1 MIPYSCAVKL
11 ALLLFPVV
19 AALQGQIWSQEL
31 ISPDPQTRQSAL
43 RRLAALSPQQKAVVL
58 PQLMDLLKAGKSIVP
73 AFATIGPLALPAL
86 ILVLNDPKPFT
97 RGLAARAIATIRPAD
112 TVDLL
117 RPLLKDPDV
126 GVRERVAESLL
137 SIGAEDALALA
148 IIKAE
153 VSVYMFSKGKPPAG
167 DPTDWIRLLASD
179 NATLANSAVSAL
191 RESGNTVI
199 PLLITA
205 LASPDPNVRMRVARL
220 LVYTLVYAPGLES
233 AVIQALDDPNAAVHK
248 SARRYLHY
256 VVTPA
261 AMNALLQ
268 DEINEKARKADAEL
282 FTRSEAVRP
291 HSLDEVLAPIPSD
304 ANHKYP
310 LELKSRIEA
319 TGRDGTQILVTIH
332 SGKLRGD
339 LLRIWRITEKQHHL
353 IKSQESRE
361 AGDDFVANSFHNQG
375 DSYLFILQAISGQ
388 AHDHVDEVFRIESG
402 SLIKLMMP
410 KGLPFEIG
418 RDEELRNGWIVEFTD
433 DDMRYEFSIYDR
445 DDSRC
450 CSNNGWIKGTYV
462 IVGDELRYGSWTRLQ
477 ERPR

>member
-1 MIPYSCAVKL
+1 MIPHTCAAGIV
-11 ALLLFPVV
+11 LLLFPVV

-43 RRLAALSPQQKAVVL
+43 RRLAALSPPEKAAVL
-58 PQLMDLLKAGKSIVP
+58 PELMDLLKAGKPIVP
-73 AFATIGPLALPAL
+73 AFAKVGPLALPAL
-86 ILVLNDPKPFT
+86 ILTLNDSKFAA
-97 RGLAARAIATIRPAD
+97 RGLSAKAIATIRPAE

-126 GVRERVAESLL
+126 WVRERVAESLL
-137 SIGAEDALALA
+137 SIGTEDALALA

-153 VSVYMFSKGKPPAG
+153 VSVYIFSEGKPPAG

-179 NATLANSAVSAL
+179 DATIASSAVSAL
-191 RESGNTVI
+191 RESGNTAI

-205 LASPDPNVRMRVARL
+205 LASPDANVRWRVAL
-220 LVYTLVYAPGLES
+220 LLQYTRVYAPGLES
-233 AVIQALDDPNAAVHK
+233 AFIKALDDPNAEVNK
-248 SARRYLHY
+248 SARRYLQY

-261 AMNALLQ
+261 AMDALLQ

-282 FTRSEAVRP
+282 FARSEAARP
-291 HSLDEVLAPIPSD
+291 HSLDEVVAPIPSD

-339 LLRIWRITEKQHHL
+339 LLRIWRVAEGQHHL

-388 AHDHVDEVFRIESG
+388 AHDHVDEIFRIESG

-410 KGLPFEIG
+410 KGLPFELG

-433 DDMRYEFSIYDR
+433 DDMRYEFSIHDR